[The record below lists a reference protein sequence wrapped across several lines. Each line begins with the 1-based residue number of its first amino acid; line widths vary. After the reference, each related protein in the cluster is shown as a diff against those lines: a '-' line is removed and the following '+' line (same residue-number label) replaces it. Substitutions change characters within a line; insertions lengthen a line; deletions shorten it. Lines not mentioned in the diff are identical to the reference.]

1 MATLRYR
8 TARDAAD
15 QLGQVFTPPGIA
27 TLLANSMPV
36 PRGGVHHI
44 LDLGAGAG
52 ALTRAALTAHP
63 RASAQMVEVDK
74 RVVRALRGSLPSKR
88 AVVSCA
94 DALGSRWTTTH
105 HASWILSNPPYGNS
119 ALTPNVRAMLE
130 TCGLSVPMSGDWVR
144 GDVAFV
150 ARIWGLAQIGVGIGL
165 IVSSPI
171 IRDAA
176 FAATRQRLVEQMRGL
191 CVTQLEE
198 TTFANT
204 EVRAYLIAG
213 MRAASRRRS
222 VILRKADASGAVVA
236 EMAVSYHE
244 AMRSLDYDF
253 HYTMRKLGVTSS
265 NTVDT
270 LGSIG
275 VAIVRGSRSQ
285 RDFDLLGLRAFHTT
299 DFDEHKPSVRLDGAS
314 RQYQTARSGH
324 ILIPRVGS
332 RCLARQ
338 TRVKAGEGLFT
349 ECVYRLTVKPKDQSR
364 VWKTLT
370 SSFGAEWRMAN
381 AAGSCAKHLTVR
393 TLSTM
398 PLIA

>member
-8 TARDAAD
+8 TARDTAD

-27 TLLANSMPV
+27 TLLANSIPV
-36 PRGGVHHI
+36 PSGGVRHV
-44 LDLGAGAG
+44 LDLGAGEG
-52 ALTRAALTAHP
+52 ALTRAALAAHP
-63 RASAQMVEVDK
+63 RASALMVEMDRQVA
-74 RVVRALRGSLPSKR
+74 RTLRGSLPSKR

-94 DALGSRWTTTH
+94 DALESNWTTPSS
-105 HASWILSNPPYGNS
+105 ASWILSNPPYGNS
-119 ALTPNVRAMLE
+119 ALTPPVRAMLGA
-130 TCGLSVPMSGDWVR
+130 CGLSVPVSGGWVR
-144 GDVAFV
+144 GDAAFV
-150 ARIWGLAQIGVGIGL
+150 ARIWGLAQIGTGIGL

-171 IRDAA
+171 VRDAA
-176 FAATRQRLVEQMRGL
+176 FAVTRQRLVEQMRGL

-236 EMAVSYHE
+236 EMAVSYRD
-244 AMRSLDYDF
+244 ALISLDYDF
-253 HYTMRKLGVTSS
+253 HHTMRQLSMTSR

-270 LGSIG
+270 LGAIG
-275 VAIVRGSRSQ
+275 VAIVRGSRSY
-285 RDFDLLGLRAFHTT
+285 RDFDRLGLRAFHTT
-299 DFDEHKPSVRLDGAS
+299 DFDERKPSVRLKGAS
-314 RQYQTARSGH
+314 SQFQTARSGH

-332 RCLARQ
+332 RCLTRQ
-338 TRVKAGEGLFT
+338 TRVEGGEGLFT
-349 ECVYRLTVKPKDQSR
+349 ECVYRLTVKPKHQPR

-370 SSFGAEWRMAN
+370 STFGAEWRMAN